1 MPART
6 VSEIA
11 AICEGD
17 IEGDGGLLI
26 TGANSLESA
35 KETELSFVANSK
47 ALTLA
52 RSSRAGCLLVPK
64 DFAENGTWARIR
76 VANPRVA
83 FVRALASLYP
93 PPKHEAGIHP
103 SALIA
108 STAQISKTA
117 SIGAFVTI
125 GEHTS
130 VGEQCVIGAHC
141 SIGSSVS
148 VGDRTALRPNVTLYD
163 GVRIGSRVLLHSGCV
178 IGADGFGFALV
189 QDHYE
194 KFPQVGTVEIEDDVE
209 IGASSCVDRAALGVT
224 RIGEG
229 TKLDNMVHIAHNCQ
243 IGRHVVIAA
252 QTGFSG
258 GVTVGDYAVIGGQ
271 VGVGDKATIESRAVV
286 GSGAGILTSARV
298 GAGEPVWGVPARPL
312 RQHLKGLAYIGKI
325 PDLQSELRETKRK
338 LQALEAQLST
348 REAGDR
354 GQ

>member
-6 VSEIA
+6 VAELA
-11 AICEGD
+11 ALCEGD
-17 IEGDGGLLI
+17 IEGDAGLIL

-52 RSSRAGCLLVPK
+52 RSSRAGCLLVPRE
-64 DFAENGTWARIR
+64 FGENGSWARIR
-76 VANPRVA
+76 VANPRIA
-83 FVRALASLYP
+83 FVRALGSLYP
-93 PPKHEAGIHP
+93 PPKHEGGIHP
-103 SALIA
+103 SASIA
-108 STAQISKTA
+108 STAQIPETA
-117 SIGAFVTI
+117 SVGAFVTI
-125 GEHTS
+125 GENTT

-141 SIGSSVS
+141 TVGDSVRI
-148 VGDRTALRPNVTLYD
+148 GDRTVLRPTVTLYD
-163 GVRIGSRVLLHSGCV
+163 GVRIGSRVLLHAGCV
-178 IGADGFGFALV
+178 IGADGFGFALE

-209 IGASSCVDRAALGVT
+209 IGANSCVDRAALGVT

-298 GAGEPVWGVPARPL
+298 VAGEPVWGVPARPL
-312 RQHLKGLAYIGKI
+312 RQHLKGLAYIGRI
-325 PDLQSELRETKRK
+325 PDLQSELRETKGK
-338 LQALEAQLST
+338 LQALEAQLS
-348 REAGDR
+348 RRDPEDR
-354 GQ
+354 A